1 MSLRQTLI
9 AACALAVT
17 PFLGAVA
24 HADNYPLQGSQ
35 TFRAEGVVSMVD
47 ADRDRV
53 TITTSDARQYNLD
66 TGDCI
71 IRLRTTSQPG
81 ETGDLVS
88 GMHVRISGRLL
99 AAGVVAADTVT
110 VLPYSD
116 DHPADDHPTGPVAVS
131 DEPAPPSDNPSSA
144 GTHIRLRGTVE
155 SVDDDAGVVVVHVRD
170 HARTV
175 KIDHH
180 TDLTDIPSPDDDH
193 IGLHPGD
200 RVTVNGMLHADGT
213 VLADAVSLSPNID
226 AARVNPD
233 AGYKVRETAPSGGD
247 VENDHQIVGRVSH
260 ESDKLLSRDI
270 KVQLE
275 PDREITVHVPH
286 DARVLRDGRP
296 ISVHELT
303 EEDVVR
309 VDGYWDGN
317 DDFQAQRIDV
327 LRTYQDEQ

>member
-1 MSLRQTLI
+1 
-9 AACALAVT
+9 
-17 PFLGAVA
+17 
-24 HADNYPLQGSQ
+24 
-35 TFRAEGVVSMVD
+35 MVD

-53 TITTSDARQYNLD
+53 TISTSDGRQYNLD

-71 IRLRTTSQPG
+71 IRLRTSSQPG
-81 ETGDLVS
+81 ETGDLVA

-116 DHPADDHPTGPVAVS
+116 DHPSEDRPTGPVAVS
-131 DEPAPPSDNPSSA
+131 DEPAPPVDNPPASSA
-144 GTHIRLRGTVE
+144 DSHIRLRGTVE

-175 KIDHH
+175 RIDHH

-200 RVTVNGMLHADGT
+200 RVTVSGMLHGDGT
-213 VLADAVSLSPNID
+213 VTADAVSLSQNID
-226 AARVNPD
+226 AARTNPD
-233 AGYKVRETAPSGGD
+233 AGYKVREQGASGGD
-247 VENDHQIVGRVSH
+247 VDNNDHQIVGRVSH
-260 ESDKLLSRDI
+260 ESDRLLSRDI

-309 VDGYWDGN
+309 VVGYWDGN
-317 DDFQAQRIDV
+317 DFHADRIDV